1 MGSQDQFVS
10 TQQAVATAIG
20 VDRHT
25 VKQWLAEGAP
35 GKTSKGYDI
44 AAIAE
49 WRDLNKRKYGD
60 DWRDIEGI
68 TEDEYK
74 ARMSI
79 AKLRKAEGEALKYES
94 EARIKEHEA
103 QKTTEDVVH
112 LDDVERF
119 MAGVFAE
126 TRRLLDR
133 LPMEMKNTPAINR
146 PRHPGGPH
154 PRSSSAAWC
163 SWIRTPDSYS
173 RWPWALRKTWR
184 STSAPCTGLR

>member
-1 MGSQDQFVS
+1 MGSQGQFVS

-25 VKQWLAEGAP
+25 VKQWLGEGAP

-68 TEDEYK
+68 SEDEYK

-79 AKLRKAEGEALKYES
+79 ARLRKAEGEALKYES

-126 TRRLLDR
+126 TRRLLNR
-133 LPMEMKNTPAINR
+133 LPMEMKNGYPEE
-146 PRHPGGPH
+146 
-154 PRSSSAAWC
+154 
-163 SWIRTPDSYS
+163 IRDALAQDLES
-173 RWPWALRKTWR
+173 RLSIVLRTMSGYCR
-184 STSAPCTGLR
+184 RVVDLRDE

>member
-1 MGSQDQFVS
+1 MGSPAKFVT
-10 TQQAVATAIG
+10 TQRAVAAAIG

-25 VKQWLAEGAP
+25 IKEWLAEGAP

-44 AAIAE
+44 AAIVQ
-49 WRDLNKRKYGD
+49 WRDLNKRQYGD

-68 TEDEYK
+68 SEDEYK

-79 AKLRKAEGEALKYES
+79 ARLRKAEGEALKYES

-126 TRRLLDR
+126 TRRLLER
-133 LPMEMKNTPAINR
+133 LPMEMKNGYPEE
-146 PRHPGGPH
+146 
-154 PRSSSAAWC
+154 
-163 SWIRTPDSYS
+163 IRD
-173 RWPWALRKTWR
+173 ALAQDLEARL
-184 STSAPCTGLR
+184 SIVLRTMSGYCRRLVDLRDE